1 MAKRR
6 TIGKDPLAANSS
18 EPDYS
23 AEIVPISIAAA
34 APSPPRPDAE
44 PSLTSDPERR
54 VLPAKGRRVTGGT
67 LEILGGDFGLGDR
80 AIWPLRHRPG
90 VGFVAPTGRHI
101 DLGQELVAV
110 EVWPDRAEH
119 PYLSAAGWALVLA
132 SLGGVAGLLA
142 GGLRLLAPRR
152 VMVRI
157 KLSDGSNIVARTDGV
172 TAQGLRAIAASS
184 GIVRG

>member
-6 TIGKDPLAANSS
+6 TIGKDPLAANFS

-34 APSPPRPDAE
+34 APHPPKPEAE
-44 PSLTSDPERR
+44 PTVKSDPGPA
-54 VLPAKGRRVTGGT
+54 VLTAKGRCVIGGT

-80 AIWPLRHRPG
+80 AIWPLRPDSRI
-90 VGFVAPTGRHI
+90 GFVAPTGRRV
-101 DLGQELVAV
+101 DMGQELTSV
-110 EVWPDRAEH
+110 EAWPDRAEH
-119 PYLSAAGWALVLA
+119 RYLSAAGWALVLA

-152 VMVRI
+152 MMVRI
-157 KLSDGSNIVARTDGV
+157 KFSDGSTMVARTDGV
-172 TAQGLRAIAASS
+172 TVQGLRAVAASK
-184 GIVRG
+184 GVVRG